1 MKRYIF
7 LFFQFLFIQLTQETI
22 ASSNGKLVFIEN
34 KGQWPNEALFKAGLG
49 NGSVFITKDGFVF
62 NIYDGEKVHQQHE
75 AGTIA
80 NTTDKLAAHAFRYR
94 FKNSTTTS
102 VTSRG
107 KKQQYYN
114 FIKGT
119 DPEKWVGHAAGFETI
134 TLHNF
139 YPNTDL
145 VVNSEGN
152 NLKYDFILK
161 PGSDVKNI
169 KMMIEGSSGFA
180 IADQQL
186 QIKTSFSEIIESI
199 PLSYT
204 ISGGKITPVEINY
217 SVVNEYITYATN
229 ANFHAYDSLIID
241 PLLQASTYSGSSG
254 TTYGSSATYDH
265 QGNLIIGAMLF
276 DTGWPYTLGAYDLT
290 YGGAIDM
297 GITKFDSTASNQL
310 WSTYLGG
317 SSQDV
322 VLNLATN
329 SNDELF
335 VFGYSFNNY
344 PVTGGAFDQS
354 PNGEND
360 LVISKL
366 STDGSQLL
374 ASTYVGGAEDE
385 GRSLNL
391 SMNVHSF
398 GDLDKGEIYID
409 SQGNVVVGSLSAS
422 TNFPVT
428 TGAYQLS
435 NGGSIDAVLFKM
447 DAALSNLIFSTYLGG
462 SGEDACYGFCIDKN
476 GDFVLTGG
484 TNSIN
489 FPVSAG
495 AYQPNYGGGLSFQFD
510 SFISKINSSGSSLL
524 ASTYFGYNNG
534 KDKGYKTDVDTSNN
548 IYVFG
553 NSEGTLPVS
562 TGVFSNQNSG
572 NYVLKFDPTLNNLML
587 CTSYGDGS
595 NTVNIQ
601 PIAFHIDPCNQIYCA
616 GFTSSVLG
624 TLNAF
629 PVTANAQQSLHN
641 GTQDFHIMVFAPDF
655 ASMVYGS
662 HLGGAV
668 REHTDAG
675 SSKFDDE
682 ATLYLGV
689 CTEESFA
696 GGFPTLQNAFSP
708 TSQTPDWDMA
718 GVKWKFDLCSPPT
731 IAPIAGFNFT
741 TMSNCDSAC
750 ILVNSTATGPMDTLI
765 WLVNSQYVSSD
776 TLTNFCFTSGGN
788 FLIQQIV
795 CNAGIC
801 DTSSQNIVLN
811 IPLPLA
817 FSLGSDTTL
826 CLGDSVVL
834 FGPSGGV
841 IYTWSE
847 DGIPVNNSQNTIA
860 FQTANYSLQVTDSNG
875 CISHDTVTIQFNN
888 SPNVDFNF
896 TLQPGCFGVLLEA
909 VSTTANVTLE
919 TWSGTDG
926 ISGNGNTLEHI
937 YTQSGNYTLLLTAYN
952 GNCVDTLSK
961 EIDINEYSILS
972 DTIPTIITPNGDGI
986 NECMRLNIS
995 DLYTSCYSLSIFNRW
1010 GAYVFESKEPSNC
1023 FEGKSGDG
1031 NDLPEGVYF
1040 YILQVGIEKVKGT
1053 ISIYR

>member
-1 MKRYIF
+1 MKRSTLLF
-7 LFFQFLFIQLTQETI
+7 LLFLSMLIIRKATAAE
-22 ASSNGKLVFIEN
+22 AGKLVFIEN
-34 KGQWPNEALFKAGLG
+34 KGQWPKEALYKAGLA
-49 NGSVFITKDGFVF
+49 NGSVFVTKDGFVF

-80 NTTDKLAAHAFRYR
+80 NTIDKLAAHAFRYR

-102 VTSRG
+102 VTTRG

-119 DPEKWVGHAAGFETI
+119 DPEKWIGHAAGFETI

-139 YPNTDL
+139 YPYTDL
-145 VVNSEGN
+145 VVKSEGN
-152 NLKYDFILK
+152 QLKYDFILK
-161 PGSDVKNI
+161 PGADLKNI
-169 KMMIEGSSGFA
+169 KMMIEGSSGYA

-186 QIKTSFSEIIESI
+186 HIKTSFSEITESI

-204 ISGGKITPVEINY
+204 ISAGKNNPVEINY
-217 SVVNEYITYATN
+217 TLTNEHITYSINSHLTS
-229 ANFHAYDSLIID
+229 YDSLIID

-297 GITKFDSTASNQL
+297 GITKFDSTATNQL

-322 VLNLATN
+322 VLNLASN

-335 VFGYSFNNY
+335 VFGHSVGGY
-344 PVTGGAFDQS
+344 PVTSGAYDLT

-374 ASTYVGGAEDE
+374 ASTYVGGTEDE

-409 SQGNVVVGSLSAS
+409 SQGNIVVGSLSES

-428 TGAYQLS
+428 AGAYQVT
-435 NGGSIDAVLFKM
+435 NGGTIDAVLFKM
-447 DAALSNLIFSTYLGG
+447 DASLSNLIFSTYLGG
-462 SGEDACYGFCIDKN
+462 AGEEACYGFCIDKN
-476 GDFVLTGG
+476 GDYVLTGG

-534 KDKGYKTDVDTSNN
+534 KDKGYKTDVDSTNN

-562 TGVFSNQNSG
+562 PGVFSNQNSG
-572 NYVLKFDPTLNNLML
+572 NYVLKFNPSLSNLLL

-595 NTVNIQ
+595 NTVNVQ

-624 TLNAF
+624 TPNAF
-629 PVTANAQQSLHN
+629 PVTANAQQALHN

-655 ASMVYGS
+655 ASMIYGS

-718 GVKWKFDLCSPPT
+718 GVKWKFDLCSTQT

-750 ILVNSTATGPMDTLI
+750 ILVNSSTTGTIDTMI
-765 WLVNSQYVSSD
+765 WLVNGLYVSSD
-776 TLTNFCFTSGGN
+776 TSNNFCFTNGGN

-795 CNAGIC
+795 CNAGNC

-811 IPLPLA
+811 IPLPLV
-817 FSLGSDTTL
+817 FSLGTDTTL
-826 CLGDSVVL
+826 CQGDSVIL

-841 IYTWSE
+841 NFVWSE
-847 DGIPVNNSQNTIA
+847 DGILVSNSQNTMA
-860 FQTANYSLQVTDSNG
+860 FQTANYALQVTDING
-875 CISHDTVTIQFNN
+875 CISSDTTFIQFNN
-888 SPNVDFNF
+888 TPNADFDF
-896 TLQPGCFGVLLEA
+896 TLQPSCFGVLLDA

-926 ISGNGNTLEHI
+926 ISGNGNTLEHS
-937 YTQSGNYTLLLTAYN
+937 YNQTGVYSLMLTAYN
-952 GNCVDTLSK
+952 GNCFDTISK
-961 EIDINEYSILS
+961 QININETPFIP
-972 DTIPTIITPNGDGI
+972 DTVSNIITPNGDGM
-986 NECMRLNIS
+986 NECFRLNVS
-995 DLYTSCYSLSIFNRW
+995 EEYYGCYSLIVLNRW
-1010 GAYVFESKEPSNC
+1010 GSEVFESDQPSIC
-1023 FEGKSGDG
+1023 FEGKSNGG
-1031 NDLPEGVYF
+1031 NELPEGIYF
-1040 YILQVGIEKVKGT
+1040 YILQVGPEKGKGT